1 MPPRSAV
8 SFLAALA
15 AVTGIAAAASCFAEP
30 APPSS
35 GPPPAG
41 TLLKGKAAFGDWR
54 ANAPGVR
61 RLITPAD
68 MPAPLATTPAASMAQ
83 VADQP
88 ADAKIQVP
96 EGFSVASFASGMDG
110 PRVIA
115 VAPNG
120 DVFVAEQPAG
130 RVRVL
135 RPGAGGAAP
144 SENTV
149 FAEGQDQPF
158 GVAFYP
164 LGPDP
169 QWVYVANNNAVV
181 RFPYKNGDL
190 KARGPAETVI
200 AQISPHTGGHWTRD
214 LAFSPDG
221 QKMYVSVG
229 SSGNLAEGMGK
240 KSVKDA
246 QAWDAQQHAVG
257 AAWDVNEDRANVL
270 VADPDG
276 KNLHIF
282 ATGIRNCSGLT
293 VQPGTGDVWCSVNE
307 RDMLGDDLV
316 PDYATSVKQGAF
328 YGWPWYYI
336 GDNEDPRLKGDRPDL
351 KGKITVPDVLFQA
364 HSAAVQVE
372 FYNSAAPGAFPA
384 EYQGAAFVALHGSW
398 NRANRTGYKVV
409 LLPMKNGKATGE
421 YVDFMTGFVT
431 DAKHVW
437 ARPYGLAVL
446 KDGSLLVGDDA
457 NNTIWRV
464 SYTGK

>member
-8 SFLAALA
+8 SFLAALV
-15 AVTGIAAAASCFAEP
+15 AVGGIAAAASCFAEP

-41 TLLKGKAAFGDWR
+41 TLLKGKAAYGDWR

-83 VADQP
+83 VADRP
-88 ADAKIQVP
+88 TDAKIQLP
-96 EGFSVASFASGMDG
+96 PGFSVAAYAKGLQG
-110 PRVIA
+110 PRKMV

-135 RPGAGGAAP
+135 RPGADGAAP
-144 SENTV
+144 SQNSV
-149 FAEGQDQPF
+149 FAEGLDQPF
-158 GVAFYP
+158 GIAFYP

-169 QWVYVANNNAVV
+169 KWVYVANNNSVV
-181 RFPYKNGDL
+181 RFPYQNGDL
-190 KARGPAETVI
+190 KARGPAQTVI
-200 AQISPHTGGHWTRD
+200 AQIIPHTGGHWTRD
-214 LAFSPDG
+214 LGFSPDG
-221 QKMYVSVG
+221 KSMYVSVG
-229 SSGNLAEGMGK
+229 SSGNLSEGMGK

-246 QAWDAQQHAVG
+246 EAWDAQQHATG
-257 AAWDVNEDRANVL
+257 AAWDVNENRADVL

-293 VQPGTGDVWCSVNE
+293 VQPGTGSVWCAVNE

-351 KGKITVPDVLFQA
+351 KGKITVPDVLFQP
-364 HSAAVQVE
+364 HSASVQIA
-372 FYNSAAPGAFPA
+372 FYNSTAAGAFPA

-409 LLPMKNGKATGE
+409 YLPMKDGKATGE

-464 SYTGK
+464 TYKAQ